1 MIYYRETYDLMI
13 FLLFSNFF
21 TIVENFAKLDKIK
34 KEFESDIIK
43 KNDEI
48 ELGNAL
54 ENMYNEL
61 YDATE
66 VRWAQK
72 LKDIPRIKKR
82 MI

>member
-72 LKDIPRIKKR
+72 LKDIMAR
-82 MI
+82 